1 MSTGSGAERRKQRRI
16 QVTLPIT
23 VRGVDANGVPF
34 EEIIQCYD
42 VSRGGASFPSGH
54 KLEMGA
60 ELEITIPRRRPG
72 PEAVTDF
79 VTTGSVMR
87 IIRNK
92 DGSTQISV
100 KFTGPQFPTYVPEA
114 TS

>member
-1 MSTGSGAERRKQRRI
+1 MSAASGAERRKQRRI

-42 VSRGGASFPSGH
+42 VSRGGASFPSLH
-54 KLEMGA
+54 RLEMGA
-60 ELEITIPRRRPG
+60 ELEITIPRRLPG
-72 PEAVTDF
+72 REAVTEF
-79 VTTGSVMR
+79 VTAGSVMR

-92 DGSTQISV
+92 DGSTQIGV
-100 KFTGPQFPTYVPEA
+100 RFIGPHFPTYVSET